1 MKHRMWYMIYGS
13 ASISACIINFITGKL
28 LKLKNV
34 RTPPNTK
41 DKANE
46 AIKNLEAVS
55 HSERLY
61 SLCPNLRYKPRGLPA
76 FWESSFVLTFTILV
90 LFVKMPII
98 GVNKYKY
105 ARKDHRANA
114 EFSPSTYGLIIY
126 EIKTTSDRE
135 KIILS
140 LLVFQNFFLVAVAL
154 CILYR
159 PLGGFLTPSVLCVV
173 DAILYPPITSI
184 LSTTPFTSEFNTKK
198 KKVQ

>member
-1 MKHRMWYMIYGS
+1 MKHRAWYMIYGKPNRVVAGNKCLVYS
-13 ASISACIINFITGKL
+13 EYALTNIASIIPKNREENIRTCPICISL
-28 LKLKNV
+28 
-34 RTPPNTK
+34 
-41 DKANE
+41 
-46 AIKNLEAVS
+46 
-55 HSERLY
+55 RLY

-126 EIKTTSDRE
+126 EIKTTSNRE

-140 LLVFQNFFLVAVAL
+140 LLAVQKLFLGVTAF